1 MGGLS
6 EGESVELSLREE
18 MVQRA
23 LLGELLWLT
32 GHSWQCLCGNLLR
45 IGSLGKQ
52 SWVCR

>member
-32 GHSWQCLCGNLLR
+32 GHSWQCLWKFAKNRLTGKAE
-45 IGSLGKQ
+45 LG
-52 SWVCR
+52 V